1 MRCRMKEV
9 LFVILNDF
17 AEWEATPLSS
27 AINQTEGFRVKTVS
41 ITKEAIKSIGG
52 FTVIPDY
59 TLSECIKKEFCGVIL
74 VGGKSWRTDDAK
86 QVSVLVD
93 EALKRSAVIAGICDA
108 SVYLGTMGLLNNIY
122 HTSNTLEDLQ
132 SYIGEKYTGAKYYKN
147 QQAVKSKN
155 IITANGTANLEFAK
169 EVLLALDVMPPQAVE
184 QWYKFYKLG
193 YYEAG
198 EKSE

>member
-1 MRCRMKEV
+1 MQNER
-9 LFVILNDF
+9 
-17 AEWEATPLSS
+17 
-27 AINQTEGFRVKTVS
+27 S
-41 ITKEAIKSIGG
+41 IVCYFKR
-52 FTVIPDY
+52 
-59 TLSECIKKEFCGVIL
+59 FCGVIL
-74 VGGKSWRTDDAK
+74 VGGKSWGTDDAK

>member
-1 MRCRMKEV
+1 MKEV

-27 AINQTEGFRVKTVS
+27 AIHQKEGFRVKTVS